1 MAQDTKSNI
10 QALNDAYLNDSVA
23 NKSIKPSQ
31 VNEIITDILDS
42 YLNTTDGGNI
52 IKAVTGNASEISG
65 TDIDLSIA
73 NHFYK
78 TITANTT
85 FSLSNIPAKNMTFII
100 AIKQGGAGSFTITF
114 DKVGYAV
121 NYISL
126 DLNDAVGALTELWC
140 RYDALDNALY
150 INSVSGFI
158 AL

>member
-1 MAQDTKSNI
+1 MAQDTKANI
-10 QALNDAYLNDSVA
+10 QALNNAYLNDSVA

-31 VNEIITDILDS
+31 VNEIITDVTDS

-52 IKAVTGNASEISG
+52 TKAVTGTASNIASS
-65 TDIDLSIA
+65 DIDLSIS

-78 TITANTT
+78 TLTANTT
-85 FSLSNIPAKNMTFII
+85 FSLSNIPNKNMTLVL
-100 AIKQGGAGSFTITF
+100 AIKQGGAGSYTITF
-114 DKVGYAV
+114 DKVGYDV

-126 DLNDAVGALTELWC
+126 DLDETVGALTELWC
-140 RYDALDNALY
+140 RYDAIDNALY

>member
-1 MAQDTKSNI
+1 MAQDTKANI
-10 QALNDAYLNDSVA
+10 QALNNAYLNDSVA

-31 VNEIITDILDS
+31 VNEIITDVTDS

-52 IKAVTGNASEISG
+52 SKSVTGTASEISG

-85 FSLSNIPAKNMTFII
+85 FSLSNIPAKNMTFVI

-126 DLNDAVGALTELWC
+126 DLDATVGALTELWC

>member
-1 MAQDTKSNI
+1 MAQDTKINI

-31 VNEIITDILDS
+31 VNEVLTDTLDS
-42 YLNTTDGGNI
+42 YLNVVDGGNI
-52 IKAVTGNASEISG
+52 NKSVTGTSSNIAG
-65 TDIDLSIA
+65 TDIDLSIS

-85 FSLSNIPAKNMTFII
+85 FSLSNKPLSNMTFVI
-100 AIKQGGAGSFTITF
+100 AITQGGAGSFTITF
-114 DKVGYAV
+114 DKVGYNV

-126 DLNDAVGALTELWC
+126 DLDDTVGAITELWC
-140 RYDALDNALY
+140 RYDIVLNALF

>member
-31 VNEIITDILDS
+31 VNEIITDTLDS

-52 IKAVTGNASEISG
+52 VKAVTGNASEVSG

-85 FSLSNIPAKNMTFII
+85 FSLSNIPAANMTFVIKII
-100 AIKQGGAGSFTITF
+100 QGGAGSFTATF
-114 DKVGYAV
+114 DKVGYSV
-121 NYISL
+121 KYISL
-126 DLNDAVGALTELWC
+126 DLDATVGAISEFWC
-140 RYDALDNALY
+140 RYDSIDNTLYVNTVKGFVAL
-150 INSVSGFI
+150 
-158 AL
+158 

>member
-10 QALNDAYLNDSVA
+10 KALTDSYLNDSVA

-31 VNEIITDILDS
+31 VNEIITDTLDS

-52 IKAVTGNASEISG
+52 VKAVTGNASEISG
-65 TDIDLSIA
+65 TNIDLSIA

-78 TITANTT
+78 TITSNTT
-85 FSLSNIPAKNMTFII
+85 FSLSNKPLANMTFVI
-100 AIKQGGAGSFTITF
+100 AITQGGAGSFTVTF

-126 DLNDAVGALTELWC
+126 DLDDTVGAVTELWC
-140 RYDALDNALY
+140 RYDIALNALF
-150 INSVSGFI
+150 INSVSGFV

>member
-1 MAQDTKSNI
+1 MAQETKANI
-10 QALNDAYLNDSVA
+10 QALNNAYLNDSVA

-31 VNEIITDILDS
+31 VNEVITDTLDS
-42 YLNTTDGGNI
+42 YLNVVDGGNI

-78 TITANTT
+78 TLTANTT
-85 FSLSNIPAKNMTFII
+85 FSLSNIPNKNMTMVI
-100 AIKQGGAGSFTITF
+100 AIKQGGAGSYTITF
-114 DKVGYAV
+114 DKVGYDV

-126 DLNDAVGALTELWC
+126 DLDGTVGGLTELWC
-140 RYDALDNALY
+140 RYDSLDNALY

>member
-1 MAQDTKSNI
+1 MAQDTKINI
-10 QALNDAYLNDSVA
+10 KQILDIYLNDAVA
-23 NKSIKPSQ
+23 NNSIKPSQ
-31 VNEIITDILDS
+31 VNEIITDVTDS

-52 IKAVTGNASEISG
+52 SKSVTGTASEISG
-65 TDIDLSIA
+65 ADIDLFVS

-85 FSLSNIPAKNMTFII
+85 FSLSNIPNSNMTLVL
-100 AIKQGGAGSFTITF
+100 AIKQGGAGSYTITF
-114 DKVGYAV
+114 DKVGYDV

-126 DLNDAVGALTELWC
+126 DLDETVGALTELWC
-140 RYDALDNALY
+140 RYDAIDNALY

>member
-1 MAQDTKSNI
+1 MAQETKANI
-10 QALNDAYLNDSVA
+10 QALNNAYLNDSVA

-31 VNEIITDILDS
+31 VNEVITDTLDS
-42 YLNTTDGGNI
+42 YLNVVDGGNI

-78 TITANTT
+78 TLTANTT
-85 FSLSNIPAKNMTFII
+85 FSLSNIPNKNMTMVI
-100 AIKQGGAGSFTITF
+100 AIKQGGAGSYTITF
-114 DKVGYAV
+114 DKVGYDV

-126 DLNDAVGALTELWC
+126 DLDETVGALTELWC
-140 RYDALDNALY
+140 RYDSLDNALY

>member
-1 MAQDTKSNI
+1 MASTNCISSLD
-10 QALNDAYLNDSVA
+10 AL
-23 NKSIKPSQ
+23 
-31 VNEIITDILDS
+31 
-42 YLNTTDGGNI
+42 
-52 IKAVTGNASEISG
+52 TGNASEISG